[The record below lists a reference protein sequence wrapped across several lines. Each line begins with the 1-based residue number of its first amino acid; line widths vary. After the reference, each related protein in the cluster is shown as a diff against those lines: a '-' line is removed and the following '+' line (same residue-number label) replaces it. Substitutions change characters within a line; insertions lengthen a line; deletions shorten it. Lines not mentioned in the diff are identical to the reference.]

1 MKSSLS
7 HIRHA
12 LRHYAPADLAESSDL
27 AHAAVALILREADGK
42 TELLMIRRAEH
53 PNDPWSGHMG
63 FPGGRAEHDDDSLQ
77 RTAIRETKEELGLCL
92 DSCAEPLG
100 RLSELRARSKMRP
113 LPMSV
118 LPIICQLTQPA
129 EFSLNHEVIEALWIP
144 LDFFLSPGNRG
155 QLEHPN
161 EPDRFLPCYRLGE
174 RVIWGLSLAMID
186 ELLAIQAPSP
196 PDAP

>member
-1 MKSSLS
+1 MGQVPDTREQ
-7 HIRHA
+7 ITA
-12 LRHYAPADLAESSDL
+12 AGYACIARFGPTRTSVEDVAQ
-27 AHAAVALILREADGK
+27 AAGVS
-42 TELLMIRRAEH
+42 RAT
-53 PNDPWSGHMG
+53 MYRY